1 MWHASREQDTYIQYI
16 RTYTCSTVSYIHIYA
31 CIAFRLV
38 PGPGEYGDRT
48 STDDEATKLE
58 MHAWLAGSVF
68 ESAKAYNGLCFYLH
82 SY

>member
-1 MWHASREQDTYIQYI
+1 MH
-16 RTYTCSTVSYIHIYA
+16 
-31 CIAFRLV
+31 IAFRLD

-68 ESAKAYNGLCFYLH
+68 ESAKAYNGFCFYLH

>member
-1 MWHASREQDTYIQYI
+1 MH
-16 RTYTCSTVSYIHIYA
+16 
-31 CIAFRLV
+31 IAFRLD

-68 ESAKAYNGLCFYLH
+68 ESAKAYNGLCFYLTQIPRTLR
-82 SY
+82 SWCLGYS